1 MSLLRLDQKQLWLPS
16 CFLSLLSL
24 SLSLSHYSLW
34 GSCHIVRHSNRLW
47 RKMLSRW
54 GTELFSQEPVGTKP
68 CRQPCYWAWRW
79 PSSTKLVQ
87 PQPADWLQWHVVIQ
101 LLSCA
106 QLFVTLWTAA
116 QQVPLSFTVSQN
128 SLRFLSIES
137 VILSNHLILCRPFSR
152 LPSIFPSVGIFSNDM
167 RDPEPEP
174 PS

>member
-1 MSLLRLDQKQLWLPS
+1 M
-16 CFLSLLSL
+16 LLSL
-24 SLSLSHYSLW
+24 
-34 GSCHIVRHSNRLW
+34 
-47 RKMLSRW
+47 KE
-54 GTELFSQEPVGTKP
+54 TF
-68 CRQPCYWAWRW
+68 QPQ
-79 PSSTKLVQ
+79 LVQ
-87 PQPADWLQWHVVIQ
+87 PQPADWLQWHVVVQ

-137 VILSNHLILCRPFSR
+137 VILSNNLILCHPFFH
-152 LPSIFPSVGIFSNDM
+152 LPSIFPSVGIFSSDM